1 MNELIVRILELYKAG
16 NSPAKIKNILK
27 NEGLDLTRSNVVKIL
42 RENAEAKGDI
52 KTSKVN
58 TVIIQKRDEEIEN
71 TPKSKK
77 IGEQEIK
84 TNIPEQT
91 LNVVQDVKK
100 EKDEFISK
108 ISVDTE
114 SLSPEVYRS
123 IPTLQ
128 DEDSRNSKEEIIKQR
143 IEILAQLL
151 TSGQGAYTFCQV
163 NKYDTKSKKELKE
176 MLKKL
181 MHLSLH
187 IKRGKNEEAIKDDN
201 FNELLNVINTEISDG
216 NSQSRIRGYRT
227 KVKTEIPF
235 FVCEQGK
242 IDTLRLRTFNNNDD
256 LAIFILKGF
265 KGKNNSIRYSKGYD
279 QKVFDKINER
289 YKSKLRTYLGQFAQM
304 ELDEAK
310 KNVKSDNNIQK

>member
-16 NSPAKIKNILK
+16 NSPAKITNILK
-27 NEGLDLTRSNVVKIL
+27 NEGLDLTRGNVVKIL
-42 RENAEAKGDI
+42 RENTEEKDDI

-58 TVIIQKRDEEIEN
+58 TVIIQKKDEKIQN

-77 IGEQEIK
+77 MGKQERK

-91 LNVVQDVKK
+91 LDVQDVKK
-100 EKDEFISK
+100 AKDEFISK

-114 SLSPEVYRS
+114 SLSPEVYQS

-128 DEDSRNSKEEIIKQR
+128 DEDSKNSKEEIIKQR

-151 TSGQGAYTFCQV
+151 ISGQGASTFCQV
-163 NKYDTKSKKELKE
+163 NKYDTRSRKELKE

-181 MHLSLH
+181 MNLSLH

-265 KGKNNSIRYSKGYD
+265 KGKNNSIRYGKDYD
-279 QKVFDKINER
+279 KKVCDKLDER